1 MNLDSKLFDATLDL
15 ERVKVSVRTLVK
27 LSRQEQSAII
37 RTLNEFGFLLL
48 RSEHGEDRQ
57 ELLALKELF
66 GRAAPHP
73 RADADGIVP
82 ISNARY
88 VSGYLGSTPLE
99 HKLHTDGAFLDIP
112 EQLCSLQC
120 VRNAREGGET
130 LLASAG
136 LAFERLRRRMPTKH
150 LGLLRGDALTI
161 VRKHQSSTQ
170 PVFRLNGEALG
181 IKFRQNDGAAEVVE
195 HPVAV
200 EAFAELVAALEDP
213 ACQLRIKL
221 EPGEILVLDNTAVL
235 HGRTAFC
242 ANELREMRRLNF
254 DGHGR
259 LRAELELGFKVG
271 VVIAQFVAVVL
282 PILICTG
289 IGFAWSRSAG
299 PVDTR
304 ALVFLVANVGF
315 PCLLLSSL
323 DRPGL
328 SIGMVA
334 GVFLATALAVLAF
347 ALLGLVALRLL
358 RMPVRRYLPS
368 IMLPNSG
375 NMGIPIAYLAFGEEA
390 LVYAVAFST
399 LIQVGHATLGVWFAS
414 GDITPASIL
423 RNPMIYA
430 LAVALGL
437 IALGWSL
444 PPPLRDVT
452 RLLGGITVPL
462 MLVMLG
468 LSLAGLRLHE
478 TWRPLLLSLVRVWG
492 GFAVGYG
499 IAAGLGMEAVAA
511 GTFAIQC
518 GMPTAVLTYLLA
530 KRYDGP
536 VNEVAG
542 MVLITTLLVLLST
555 PLFIQLLP
563 RA

>member
-48 RSEHGEDRQ
+48 RSEQGEDRQ

-66 GRAAPHP
+66 GRAAPTRAPTPTASCRSAMRGMSAATSAP
-73 RADADGIVP
+73 RRWSTSCTPTAL
-82 ISNARY
+82 S
-88 VSGYLGSTPLE
+88 STPRSNC
-99 HKLHTDGAFLDIP
+99 AA
-112 EQLCSLQC
+112 C
-120 VRNAREGGET
+120 NACATPGRAET

-271 VVIAQFVAVVL
+271 L
-282 PILICTG
+282 
-289 IGFAWSRSAG
+289 
-299 PVDTR
+299 
-304 ALVFLVANVGF
+304 
-315 PCLLLSSL
+315 
-323 DRPGL
+323 
-328 SIGMVA
+328 
-334 GVFLATALAVLAF
+334 
-347 ALLGLVALRLL
+347 
-358 RMPVRRYLPS
+358 
-368 IMLPNSG
+368 
-375 NMGIPIAYLAFGEEA
+375 
-390 LVYAVAFST
+390 
-399 LIQVGHATLGVWFAS
+399 
-414 GDITPASIL
+414 
-423 RNPMIYA
+423 
-430 LAVALGL
+430 
-437 IALGWSL
+437 
-444 PPPLRDVT
+444 
-452 RLLGGITVPL
+452 
-462 MLVMLG
+462 
-468 LSLAGLRLHE
+468 
-478 TWRPLLLSLVRVWG
+478 
-492 GFAVGYG
+492 
-499 IAAGLGMEAVAA
+499 
-511 GTFAIQC
+511 
-518 GMPTAVLTYLLA
+518 
-530 KRYDGP
+530 
-536 VNEVAG
+536 
-542 MVLITTLLVLLST
+542 
-555 PLFIQLLP
+555 
-563 RA
+563 

>member
-27 LSRQEQSAII
+27 LFRQEQSAII

-99 HKLHTDGAFLDIP
+99 HKLHTDGAFLDTP

-271 VVIAQFVAVVL
+271 L
-282 PILICTG
+282 
-289 IGFAWSRSAG
+289 
-299 PVDTR
+299 
-304 ALVFLVANVGF
+304 
-315 PCLLLSSL
+315 
-323 DRPGL
+323 
-328 SIGMVA
+328 
-334 GVFLATALAVLAF
+334 
-347 ALLGLVALRLL
+347 
-358 RMPVRRYLPS
+358 
-368 IMLPNSG
+368 
-375 NMGIPIAYLAFGEEA
+375 
-390 LVYAVAFST
+390 
-399 LIQVGHATLGVWFAS
+399 
-414 GDITPASIL
+414 
-423 RNPMIYA
+423 
-430 LAVALGL
+430 
-437 IALGWSL
+437 
-444 PPPLRDVT
+444 
-452 RLLGGITVPL
+452 
-462 MLVMLG
+462 
-468 LSLAGLRLHE
+468 
-478 TWRPLLLSLVRVWG
+478 
-492 GFAVGYG
+492 
-499 IAAGLGMEAVAA
+499 
-511 GTFAIQC
+511 
-518 GMPTAVLTYLLA
+518 
-530 KRYDGP
+530 
-536 VNEVAG
+536 
-542 MVLITTLLVLLST
+542 
-555 PLFIQLLP
+555 
-563 RA
+563 

>member
-1 MNLDSKLFDATLDL
+1 M
-15 ERVKVSVRTLVK
+15 
-27 LSRQEQSAII
+27 
-37 RTLNEFGFLLL
+37 
-48 RSEHGEDRQ
+48 
-57 ELLALKELF
+57 
-66 GRAAPHP
+66 
-73 RADADGIVP
+73 P

-99 HKLHTDGAFLDIP
+99 HKLHTDGAFLDTP

-221 EPGEILVLDNTAVL
+221 EPGKSWCSTTPRCCTGALPSAPTNCARCAGSTSTATAACGRSWNWASRWGCDRTVRRGGAADPDL
-235 HGRTAFC
+235 HRDRFRLEPFRRAGGYPRAGVPGGQ
-242 ANELREMRRLNF
+242 RRL
-254 DGHGR
+254 
-259 LRAELELGFKVG
+259 
-271 VVIAQFVAVVL
+271 
-282 PILICTG
+282 
-289 IGFAWSRSAG
+289 S
-299 PVDTR
+299 
-304 ALVFLVANVGF
+304 
-315 PCLLLSSL
+315 CLLLSSL

>member
-1 MNLDSKLFDATLDL
+1 M
-15 ERVKVSVRTLVK
+15 
-27 LSRQEQSAII
+27 
-37 RTLNEFGFLLL
+37 
-48 RSEHGEDRQ
+48 
-57 ELLALKELF
+57 
-66 GRAAPHP
+66 
-73 RADADGIVP
+73 P

-99 HKLHTDGAFLDIP
+99 HKLHTDGAFLDTP

-221 EPGEILVLDNTAVL
+221 EPGKSWCSTTPRCCTGAPPSAPTNCARCAGSTSTATAACGRSWNWASRWGCDRTVRRGGAADPDL
-235 HGRTAFC
+235 HRDRFRLEPFRRAGGYPRAGVPGGQ
-242 ANELREMRRLNF
+242 RRLS
-254 DGHGR
+254 
-259 LRAELELGFKVG
+259 LPA
-271 VVIAQFVAVVL
+271 AVV
-282 PILICTG
+282 
-289 IGFAWSRSAG
+289 AG
-299 PVDTR
+299 P
-304 ALVFLVANVGF
+304 
-315 PCLLLSSL
+315 P
-323 DRPGL
+323 RPVHWHG
-328 SIGMVA
+328 G

>member
-1 MNLDSKLFDATLDL
+1 MVRRDTRSRTRESFGENAGEVIPPGTSGDHPDPQ
-15 ERVKVSVRTLVK
+15 RVWFPAVAQRTGRRQAGTSRAQGVVRP
-27 LSRQEQSAII
+27 R
-37 RTLNEFGFLLL
+37 RP
-48 RSEHGEDRQ
+48 R
-57 ELLALKELF
+57 
-66 GRAAPHP
+66 P

-99 HKLHTDGAFLDIP
+99 HKLHTDGAFLDTP

-271 VVIAQFVAVVL
+271 L
-282 PILICTG
+282 
-289 IGFAWSRSAG
+289 
-299 PVDTR
+299 
-304 ALVFLVANVGF
+304 
-315 PCLLLSSL
+315 
-323 DRPGL
+323 
-328 SIGMVA
+328 
-334 GVFLATALAVLAF
+334 
-347 ALLGLVALRLL
+347 
-358 RMPVRRYLPS
+358 
-368 IMLPNSG
+368 
-375 NMGIPIAYLAFGEEA
+375 
-390 LVYAVAFST
+390 
-399 LIQVGHATLGVWFAS
+399 
-414 GDITPASIL
+414 
-423 RNPMIYA
+423 
-430 LAVALGL
+430 
-437 IALGWSL
+437 
-444 PPPLRDVT
+444 
-452 RLLGGITVPL
+452 
-462 MLVMLG
+462 
-468 LSLAGLRLHE
+468 
-478 TWRPLLLSLVRVWG
+478 
-492 GFAVGYG
+492 
-499 IAAGLGMEAVAA
+499 
-511 GTFAIQC
+511 
-518 GMPTAVLTYLLA
+518 
-530 KRYDGP
+530 
-536 VNEVAG
+536 
-542 MVLITTLLVLLST
+542 
-555 PLFIQLLP
+555 
-563 RA
+563 

>member
-1 MNLDSKLFDATLDL
+1 M
-15 ERVKVSVRTLVK
+15 
-27 LSRQEQSAII
+27 
-37 RTLNEFGFLLL
+37 
-48 RSEHGEDRQ
+48 
-57 ELLALKELF
+57 
-66 GRAAPHP
+66 
-73 RADADGIVP
+73 
-82 ISNARY
+82 
-88 VSGYLGSTPLE
+88 
-99 HKLHTDGAFLDIP
+99 
-112 EQLCSLQC
+112 
-120 VRNAREGGET
+120 
-130 LLASAG
+130 
-136 LAFERLRRRMPTKH
+136 
-150 LGLLRGDALTI
+150 
-161 VRKHQSSTQ
+161 
-170 PVFRLNGEALG
+170 
-181 IKFRQNDGAAEVVE
+181 
-195 HPVAV
+195 
-200 EAFAELVAALEDP
+200 
-213 ACQLRIKL
+213 
-221 EPGEILVLDNTAVL
+221 
-235 HGRTAFC
+235 
-242 ANELREMRRLNF
+242 
-254 DGHGR
+254 
-259 LRAELELGFKVG
+259 
-271 VVIAQFVAVVL
+271 IAQFVAVVL

-347 ALLGLVALRLL
+347 ALLGLVSLRLL

-518 GMPTAVLTYLLA
+518 GMPTAKPPQTRTRDSSNGRQVSCRRRPA
-530 KRYDGP
+530 SDRP
-536 VNEVAG
+536 S
-542 MVLITTLLVLLST
+542 ITSISGTVIPPSRRVTSRNGGGRL
-555 PLFIQLLP
+555 QP
-563 RA
+563 RAIRPSATARA

>member
-1 MNLDSKLFDATLDL
+1 M
-15 ERVKVSVRTLVK
+15 
-27 LSRQEQSAII
+27 
-37 RTLNEFGFLLL
+37 
-48 RSEHGEDRQ
+48 
-57 ELLALKELF
+57 
-66 GRAAPHP
+66 
-73 RADADGIVP
+73 
-82 ISNARY
+82 
-88 VSGYLGSTPLE
+88 
-99 HKLHTDGAFLDIP
+99 
-112 EQLCSLQC
+112 
-120 VRNAREGGET
+120 
-130 LLASAG
+130 
-136 LAFERLRRRMPTKH
+136 
-150 LGLLRGDALTI
+150 
-161 VRKHQSSTQ
+161 
-170 PVFRLNGEALG
+170 
-181 IKFRQNDGAAEVVE
+181 
-195 HPVAV
+195 
-200 EAFAELVAALEDP
+200 
-213 ACQLRIKL
+213 
-221 EPGEILVLDNTAVL
+221 
-235 HGRTAFC
+235 
-242 ANELREMRRLNF
+242 
-254 DGHGR
+254 
-259 LRAELELGFKVG
+259 
-271 VVIAQFVAVVL
+271 IAQFVAVVL

-375 NMGIPIAYLAFGEEA
+375 NMGIPIAYLAFGEAA
-390 LVYAVAFST
+390 LVYAVACST

-499 IAAGLGMEAVAA
+499 IAAGLGMAAVAA